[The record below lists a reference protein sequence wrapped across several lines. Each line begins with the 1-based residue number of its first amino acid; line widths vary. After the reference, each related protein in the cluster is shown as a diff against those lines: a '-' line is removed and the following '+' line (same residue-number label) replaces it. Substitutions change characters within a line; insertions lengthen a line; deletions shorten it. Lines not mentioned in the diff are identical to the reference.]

1 MKGLSILDQHINT
14 TLAQRLTIQVI
25 SAEPQH
31 GLTEFFGGERN
42 CLLKKQVRRV
52 FLLPYLKIVSIF
64 IQKPCKEGRVCEF
77 WALRA
82 VFRCVS

>member
-25 SAEPQH
+25 SAEPQP

-42 CLLKKQVRRV
+42 CLLKKQVCRV
-52 FLLPYLKIVSIF
+52 FSPSLFENNSIF
-64 IQKPCKEGRVCEF
+64 VQKPCKEEGVCEL